1 MNFLLVEDEA
11 LYAQQLEM
19 LIEKLQHQICGVAE
33 SAEQALQIYDKQKP
47 DIALIDI
54 NLKGEMNGL
63 ELGKWFKRFDE
74 EIIII
79 YITSLQDE
87 KYFEQAKEIAA
98 FSFLTK
104 PVDPITLQR
113 TIELATKHGQ
123 ENNKETETNHHKCLF
138 IKNRSKLI
146 KVKQETILY
155 VEAEDKYCNIHLLN
169 GKKHLERISLSNFNK
184 KLDPNLF
191 AQTHRSYI
199 VNLSKVEEIN
209 SSDMTVKLDKHHLP
223 LGDTFKE
230 YFLKKIGVQ

>member
-113 TIELATKHGQ
+113 TIELATKHWQ
-123 ENNKETETNHHKCLF
+123 ENNKETETKHHK
-138 IKNRSKLI
+138 
-146 KVKQETILY
+146 
-155 VEAEDKYCNIHLLN
+155 
-169 GKKHLERISLSNFNK
+169 
-184 KLDPNLF
+184 
-191 AQTHRSYI
+191 
-199 VNLSKVEEIN
+199 
-209 SSDMTVKLDKHHLP
+209 
-223 LGDTFKE
+223 
-230 YFLKKIGVQ
+230 